1 MSIFPGSRSGLLAF
15 SPKKPCKHLTPVRYA
30 HSSRKDAKRGKIR
43 KSASRDDATT
53 RRYKNLV
60 FVASSRRCVRHELK
74 SLFNREAWNLFAR
87 RAAEAKENTKRWRV
101 SFASLRLERLKEAGV
116 RKSEVEGAK
125 KEGQEMLALLCVPC
139 VQKAFK
145 GFRPVF

>member
-1 MSIFPGSRSGLLAF
+1 MLTQAAKTQRGSKF
-15 SPKKPCKHLTPVRYA
+15 ENQPH
-30 HSSRKDAKRGKIR
+30 
-43 KSASRDDATT
+43 ATT

-87 RAAEAKENTKRWRV
+87 RAAEAKENAKRWRV

-125 KEGQEMLALLCVPC
+125 KEGQEMLALLCVAC